1 MLAAVMVVCMI
12 PISAANA
19 VMISIGSAELVVGE
33 TIELPVTVSS
43 DVAIGSFDAQVVY
56 DSSYLSLTKV
66 KTGDLNGIIMGGNQ
80 VLRRLRVSDH
90 HVPAAEAPLFDG
102 WRITELL

>member
-66 KTGDLNGIIMGGNQ
+66 KTGDLNGIIMGGNKINW
-80 VLRRLRVSDH
+80 VTATDD
-90 HVPAAEAPLFDG
+90 ATNG
-102 WRITELL
+102 TICLLVFKV

>member
-1 MLAAVMVVCMI
+1 MLEKCTLRRKLISFMLAAVMVVCMI

-66 KTGDLNGIIMGGNQ
+66 KPRFKRYHNG
-80 VLRRLRVSDH
+80 R
-90 HVPAAEAPLFDG
+90 
-102 WRITELL
+102 